1 MKTIATAVVATL
13 FAVAPAYAA
22 PKAAPSAEASPV
34 ASDLPAPARTAK
46 TRYCYKTE
54 QTGSR
59 ILSRVCKTRDDW
71 KQVGVIVPENL

>member
-13 FAVAPAYAA
+13 FAVAPAHAA
-22 PKAAPSAEASPV
+22 PKAAPTAEASPV
-34 ASDLPAPARTAK
+34 ASEGPVPVRNAK

-59 ILSRVCKTRDDW
+59 ILSRVCKTRDAW

>member
-1 MKTIATAVVATL
+1 MKTIATAVIASL
-13 FAVAPAYAA
+13 FAVAPAHAA
-22 PKAAPSAEASPV
+22 PKAAPNAEASPV
-34 ASDLPAPARTAK
+34 ASDLTAPVRNAK

-59 ILSRVCKTRDDW
+59 ILSRVCKTRDAW